1 MRVLVVSNP
10 ASGRGKGP
18 RVADEASAMLMRAGM
33 GATRL
38 DVNRDDKAAFLE
50 SLRAAAGAHDVVVI
64 AGGDGTVHFALPAL
78 LGARAALYHLPLGT
92 ENLFSREFEM
102 RREHDA
108 LLRAITRQ
116 RRVPMDIATLTRE
129 DGSVRHF
136 AIMCSVGPDA
146 GVIERLA
153 ATRRGAISHLS
164 YTMPVLRE
172 VVKPRVATM
181 RVEVDGK
188 PLVVDGTGMLV
199 VANTRQYALRIDH
212 AHRASANDGL
222 LDVVFMPASGGVD
235 ALLWTL
241 RSRLRERHDADGS
254 MYATGTNVRVTTADA
269 RAVYQLDGEHGGHAA
284 QGALTFGVLPGAI
297 SVLDAREVAT

>member
-1 MRVLVVSNP
+1 MRVVVVCNP

-18 RVADEASAMLMRAGM
+18 RVADEAI
-33 GATRL
+33 GALTRGGVAASRL
-38 DVNRDDKAAFLE
+38 DVNRSEPVAFLD
-50 SLRAAAGAHDVVVI
+50 SLRIAAQDHDVVVI
-64 AGGDGTVHFALPAL
+64 AGGDGTVHFSLPAL
-78 LGARAALYHLPLGT
+78 IGARAALYHLPLGT
-92 ENLFSREFEM
+92 ENLFSREFAM
-102 RREHDA
+102 RRGHDA
-108 LLRAITRQ
+108 LLRAVTRQ
-116 RRVPMDIATLTRE
+116 RRVRMDIATLTR
-129 DGSVRHF
+129 DGGPVRHF

-153 ATRRGAISHLS
+153 ATRQGAISHLS

-172 VVKPRVATM
+172 VVRPRVATM

-199 VANTRQYALRIDH
+199 IANTRQYALRIDH
-212 AHRASANDGL
+212 AHRASASDGL
-222 LDVVFMPASGGVD
+222 LDVVFMPATGGVD

-254 MYATGTNVRVTTADA
+254 VYATGTNVRVTTADA

-284 QGALTFGVLPGAI
+284 HGPLTFGVLPGAI
-297 SVLDAREVAT
+297 TVLDAREETA

>member
-1 MRVLVVSNP
+1 MRVVVVCNP

-18 RVADEASAMLMRAGM
+18 RVADEAIGVLTRGGM
-33 GATRL
+33 MTSRL
-38 DVNRDDKAAFLE
+38 DVNRSEPAAFLD
-50 SLRAAAGAHDVVVI
+50 SLRVAAQHHDVVVI
-64 AGGDGTVHFALPAL
+64 AGGDGTVHFSLPAL
-78 LGARAALYHLPLGT
+78 IGARAALYHLPLGT
-92 ENLFSREFEM
+92 ENLFSREFAM
-102 RREHDA
+102 RREYDT
-108 LLRAITRQ
+108 LLRAVTRQ
-116 RRVPMDIATLTRE
+116 RRARMDIATLTR
-129 DGSVRHF
+129 DGGPVRHF

-153 ATRRGAISHLS
+153 ATRHGTISHLS

-172 VVKPRVATM
+172 VVRPRVATM

-199 VANTRQYALRIDH
+199 IANTRQYALRIDH
-212 AHRASANDGL
+212 AHRASASDGL
-222 LDVVFMPASGGVD
+222 LDVVFMPATGGVD

-254 MYATGTNVRVTTADA
+254 VYATGTNVRVTTADA

-284 QGALTFGVLPGAI
+284 HGPLTFGVLPGAI
-297 SVLDAREVAT
+297 TVLDAREETT